1 MTAYDYDVVIVGS
14 GPAGIGAA
22 TALSRAGVKNIVVF
36 DRETEIG
43 GIPRHTHHA
52 SFGLLVFK
60 RPLKGPKYIR
70 ALIKRCPDVQFQT
83 STTVTALHKDGIIE
97 IATPDGMETIRARHI
112 ILATGARETPRHGR
126 LTSGLRPQG
135 VMTTGALQQFVYGAK
150 LRPFKRAVIV
160 GTELVSF
167 SALWTLRSA
176 GIKPV
181 AMIEENPRI
190 TAYRPATLFARL
202 LRVPIHYN
210 SQITDI
216 SGISELREIRI
227 GTHSGQHRTIACD
240 GVIFSGKFVGDN
252 NIARASHLTESS
264 TTQIPQVD
272 QNWISS
278 DPKVSIIGN
287 AVHPA
292 DMGDQCYIEGINAGQ
307 SVAEALH
314 KALDETK
321 IIEIT
326 HGKGIKVTTPNILRA
341 RPGGDT
347 NFNISLHVTAAYTGI
362 VVVKFGEKIIYAE
375 SKRCMP
381 ARRITLKNITLN
393 VPNSAPNQAIHISLE
408 NTRKTEL
415 GNSLH

>member
-264 TTQIPQVD
+264 TTQIPKVD

-292 DMGDQCYIEGINAGQ
+292 DMGDQCYIEGVSAGQ
-307 SVAEALH
+307 TVAKILQDGPDAGG
-314 KALDETK
+314 

-326 HGKGIKVTTPNILRA
+326 HGKGIKMATPNILRP
-341 RPGGDT
+341 RQGESTSID
-347 NFNISLHVTAAYTGI
+347 ISLHVAAPYTGTI
-362 VVVKFGEKIIYAE
+362 VVKFEDEVIYAK

-381 ARRITLKNITLN
+381 ARRITLKNVTLN
-393 VPNSAPNQAIHISLE
+393 VTDSDPAHHIHISLADI
-408 NTRKTEL
+408 
-415 GNSLH
+415 